1 MTINDQ
7 TAYFT
12 AVQKACAQAK
22 KTGKE
27 SYLSK
32 AAILLDDP
40 MFNALPERAQDD
52 LRHCYNDAAAFV
64 LGIGGG

>member
-7 TAYFT
+7 TTYFT
-12 AVQKACAQAK
+12 SVQKACAQAK

-27 SYLSK
+27 AELRK
-32 AAILLDDP
+32 AATMLDDP

-52 LRHCYNDAAAFV
+52 LRHCYNDAAEFV
-64 LGIGGG
+64 MGIGG